1 MAKQHSARHAR
12 LACLSGEP
20 LSHKSGL
27 TTAVRGTCEY
37 AAHMISTFKYPE
49 QAVGTSPKRTVS
61 LTAHLSSRPCV
72 AERPSAAVSACKP
85 DTPSTERQA
94 KTRQYKLVKGHTSH
108 APRSAQPLLAEPCR
122 CRLLLQTGHIMSNR
136 CCMLAVHGMP

>member
-12 LACLSGEP
+12 LACPSGEP

-27 TTAVRGTCEY
+27 TTAVPGTH
-37 AAHMISTFKYPE
+37 AAHMIKSFRHPE
-49 QAVGTSPKRTVS
+49 QADGTTPARSVS

-72 AERPSAAVSACKP
+72 AERPSAAVSACRP

-94 KTRQYKLVKGHTSH
+94 KTRQYKL
-108 APRSAQPLLAEPCR
+108 A
-122 CRLLLQTGHIMSNR
+122 
-136 CCMLAVHGMP
+136 